1 SLAALIGASRD
12 GRSPRRRIFVTVVTV
27 LRKLRAATGGDVA
40 RQPPVMR
47 ATADRRRMPPPGGRC
62 RPKAATVPQRR
73 HSWRWR
79 WRTRSGSTSASAR
92 GNPRVGA
99 RVRVAG
105 HRAGRDYGECRHA
118 TQSRPPHR
126 TSPLREG
133 RAARF
138 PYRGRHS
145 TVSGCMSPRR
155 LMPWLEVPAIA
166 DPVDRRNAPIR
177 QVALLVLGTMP
188 PLLWLYRIT
197 TGIPWRP
204 GDTLSLVISLMIS
217 ALALWSV
224 VLIRRALFQRAIRQ
238 LMLIVAAL
246 TVVSHAANGLSV
258 HVFEMPVQLLWLFI
272 AGMMIGRGALWLMFA
287 ALVLALGLGALAE
300 ARLEQEPLD
309 HLLGDAV
316 IRSIMFLTIALVIDR
331 SVAALRESLD
341 EALVHGRAL
350 ERSNARLQAE
360 MAAREQAQARL
371 LHAQK
376 MEAVGR
382 MASGLAHDFGHL
394 LALVD
399 GYADQAQRAAGAQAR
414 AEALEAARTAAGRA
428 RAQVRKLMHFARQD
442 TPSIEVFDAGEVL
455 HEVGP
460 MLRQTLGPAVRL
472 RIEPP
477 AGPAIV
483 RADREQFALVLLNL
497 AANAADAMPYGGS

>member
-1 SLAALIGASRD
+1 
-12 GRSPRRRIFVTVVTV
+12 
-27 LRKLRAATGGDVA
+27 
-40 RQPPVMR
+40 
-47 ATADRRRMPPPGGRC
+47 
-62 RPKAATVPQRR
+62 
-73 HSWRWR
+73 
-79 WRTRSGSTSASAR
+79 
-92 GNPRVGA
+92 
-99 RVRVAG
+99 
-105 HRAGRDYGECRHA
+105 
-118 TQSRPPHR
+118 
-126 TSPLREG
+126 
-133 RAARF
+133 
-138 PYRGRHS
+138 
-145 TVSGCMSPRR
+145 MSPRR

-166 DPVDRRNAPIR
+166 DPVDRRNAPIL

-204 GDTLSLVISLMIS
+204 GETLSLVISLMIS

-414 AEALEAARTAAGRA
+414 AEALEAVRSAAGRA

-497 AANAADAMPYGGS
+497 AANAADAMPDGGSFAIMARVDTAAGTFEIGLRDSGPGIAAEALEQVFEPFYTTKPQGQGTGLGLAVGRDLAAGWGGRLEYVDDPGRGGAGFRLALPLAARDAQAASGHQSSR